1 MVMTMPD
8 NGRSTDATTPLTG
21 SPPGGPPAKSIA
33 RNTVSALLVQA
44 TTAVFTAVMTLYLIR
59 ALGPA
64 SFGLFTL
71 ALSLTGMA
79 GLVARFGVP
88 QSLARFL
95 ADSRADPIACS
106 GLIRDALRLTIATAT
121 IVGGILFAAAG
132 PIASAYG
139 ESGLVWPLR
148 GMAIALVAETILA
161 LYIGVFIALA
171 RISSNLRIVFVESL
185 VETGATI
192 ALVAAGAGATGAAFG
207 RAAGYIVGA
216 SMAAIMVSRLVGRLA
231 KAASSHGGRP
241 RRMREILRYATPLFV
256 LDSIYGLYARIDVL
270 LIGAMLS
277 TTSIGVFSAPK
288 RLMPGLE
295 GISLAVANSVSP
307 RQAPSEGG
315 RYLGAFTASLRWLML
330 LYSGFIAVLL
340 VWADPIVSVL
350 FGSKYAGS
358 VAVLQFLTPYIFLN
372 SISPLVSTTVNYLGL
387 ARERIP
393 IAAGALA
400 INLVIDV
407 VFLPRIGV
415 TAAAIGTSAAFLLY
429 VPAHLR
435 ICRREMGF
443 PLRPLGVTAFR
454 AFLAAAAMAAVLAL
468 ADAHGLTPIFVL
480 LGLLGG
486 STAFVAVL
494 LLTREVSPEELRSGY
509 LAVATR
515 IEAHRAR

>member
-1 MVMTMPD
+1 MTKPE
-8 NGRSTDATTPLTG
+8 NERSTDAPAPLTG
-21 SPPGGPPAKSIA
+21 SMPPGPPAKSIA
-33 RNTVSALLVQA
+33 RNTVSALLVQG

-59 ALGPA
+59 TLGPA

-71 ALSLTGMA
+71 ALSLTGIA

-95 ADSRADPIACS
+95 ANSRTDPVACA
-106 GLIRDALRLTIATAT
+106 GLIRDALHVTILTASC
-121 IVGGILFAAAG
+121 VGLALFVAAG

-139 ESGLVWPLR
+139 EAELVWPLR
-148 GMAIALVAETILA
+148 GMAVALVAETILA

-207 RAAGYIVGA
+207 RATGYIVGTA
-216 SMAAIMVSRLVGRLA
+216 MAAVMVSRLVGRLA
-231 KAASSHGGRP
+231 RAASHHGGRP
-241 RRMREILRYATPLFV
+241 RRKGEILRYAKSLFV
-256 LDSIYGLYARIDVL
+256 LDTIYGLYSRIDVI

-295 GISLAVANSVSP
+295 GISLAIANSVSP

-315 RYLGAFTASLRWLML
+315 RYLGAFTASLRWLMI
-330 LYSGFIAVLL
+330 LYSAFIAVLL
-340 VWADPIVSVL
+340 VWADPIVSLL
-350 FGSKYAGS
+350 FGPKYAGS
-358 VAVLQFLTPYIFLN
+358 AAVLQLLTPFIFLN

-393 IAAGALA
+393 IAMGALA

-407 VFLPRIGV
+407 VFLPRIGI
-415 TAAAIGTSAAFLLY
+415 TAAAIGTSAAFMLY

-443 PLRPLGVTAFR
+443 PLRPLAATGLR
-454 AFLAAAAMAAVLAL
+454 ALLAATTMGAILGLAH
-468 ADAHGLTPIFVL
+468 AHGLTPALTVI
-480 LGLLGG
+480 GLLGG
-486 STAFVAVL
+486 SAAFVAVL
-494 LLTREVSPEELRSGY
+494 ILTREVSVAELRTVYG
-509 LAVATR
+509 AVV
-515 IEAHRAR
+515 ARVPNRRSN